1 MSDLPA
7 RAVSVLGL
15 AVMIGIAW
23 IFSSDRRRIPWR
35 TVAWGVGLQLALGV
49 ILLKTPAGQVFFAA
63 MNAAVSAMIRYTNAG
78 IAFVF
83 GPLVEPGF
91 SIVVNVL
98 PIIIFMGS
106 LFAVLYH
113 LGVMQR
119 VVDVM
124 AVALARTM
132 GTSGAEALAAVANLF
147 VGMTESALIVRPYL
161 ERMTRSEL
169 FTLMTLGMATVAGS
183 VMLTYVLMLGSPEYA
198 GHLATASLLSAPA
211 GILLA
216 KVMVPETDIPVTG
229 SRDRASV
236 ERSAVNVI
244 DAAAQGALAG
254 LRLAAYV
261 GALLIAFVALI
272 ALLNDLVGAVGA
284 GLGAPGWTLQR
295 ILGVALA
302 PLAWL
307 MGVPWH
313 DAGLVGGLLGIKTVL
328 NEFIAYRELAGYIES
343 GVLSTRSVVI
353 ASYALCGFA
362 NFGSLAILLGG
373 LGGLAPSRRPEVA
386 QLGMRAIL
394 AGSLATFMT
403 ACVAGILI

>member
-23 IFSSDRRRIPWR
+23 TCSSDRRRIPWR

-49 ILLKTPAGQVFFAA
+49 ILLKTPAGQVFFTA

-295 ILGVALA
+295 ILGAALA

-313 DAGLVGGLLGIKTVL
+313 DAGLVGGMLGIKTVL

>member
-7 RAVSVLGL
+7 RAVSALGL

-23 IFSSDRRRIPWR
+23 ACSSDRRRIPWR

-49 ILLKTPAGQVFFAA
+49 ILLKTPAGQVFFTA

-83 GPLVEPGF
+83 GPLVDTGF

-119 VVDVM
+119 VVNVM

-216 KVMVPETDIPVTG
+216 KVMVPETDTPVTRSG
-229 SRDRASV
+229 DRASV

-272 ALLNDLVGAVGA
+272 ALLNDLVGGVGA
-284 GLGAPGWTLQR
+284 GLGFPGWTLQK
-295 ILGVALA
+295 ILGSALA

-328 NEFIAYRELAGYIES
+328 NEFIAYRDLAGYIES
-343 GVLSTRSVVI
+343 GALSTRSVVI